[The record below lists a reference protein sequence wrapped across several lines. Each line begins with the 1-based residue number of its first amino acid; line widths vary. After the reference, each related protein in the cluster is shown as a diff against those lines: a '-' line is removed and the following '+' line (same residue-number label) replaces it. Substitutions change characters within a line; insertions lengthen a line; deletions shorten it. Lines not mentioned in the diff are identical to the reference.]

1 MYPAKYIFRCI
12 CLSIIFLILLY
23 FLRKCIEG
31 FSSAEIIKALRFQEN
46 ELTNEVELLQEILKD
61 RGGMNYV
68 RLPPLK
74 FYNTN
79 PPDGYGK
86 IIGFVQE
93 PPMDPL
99 PIDPDHYRDIDGDD
113 GGDGHHRHHRHH
125 TPTPKPPG
133 PSPPPSPPSPP
144 PGPSPPSPPSPP
156 PPPMYCGMKC
166 KSSTD
171 CPGGCNQCLQGICT
185 TNNSVSCEGYSCL
198 TGYKLRKDGLC
209 PTGPQSCNQNDCCQK
224 ITPPPP
230 PGPSPPSPPSPP
242 PPKPPPP
249 PPMYCGM
256 KCKSSTDCPG
266 GCNQCLQGICN
277 TSQSVPCNSSVC
289 LDGYKL
295 IPGALCPNNPSSCSN
310 DTCCQKIKPPPPSP
324 PPGPKPPPPPPP
336 PGPKPPPP
344 PPPPGPKPPPPGP
357 KPPPPPPPPGPKPP
371 PPPPP
376 STDCPPPPKSNP
388 NTPLEITNQP
398 KNTIQLINNTNEKVL
413 NLFIFV
419 DPNKTYNAIQQYYG
433 STFDGKIQWKKNET
447 VPSNGQIFPTVNWN
461 TPSEGKYFSWNP
473 LGGQVANQIVLP
485 QNDRI
490 VIDIPDELNPDIN
503 QYLKDPSGALLS
515 QFSIIAVKAIPQY
528 QNCYKQYTLQDNG
541 FPSVLQHANWLT
553 LGKYFYRQSATRLEL
568 GIGYSDPT
576 KGSVVSDLSAVDGVN
591 FDVELEMTT
600 PEPSKSSTTTP
611 SSVILKT
618 SHKKGANPCQG
629 VVNPK
634 AQTLGAPGYYG
645 CQNPIKNAQGCSSAS
660 VDCKPGSQVCRF
672 SPCSKSILKTPTEKY
687 LSELWTS
694 GAYDEGKCPGIT
706 KYHPNKPPGA
716 TCQCAGGTLPDAPS
730 PPGSPPSCSDK
741 NPEWMAVKQY
751 VENTTNLKYQP
762 LINYCNEIQ
771 TDETGTIPKGV
782 YVPYCYDYNDELASP
797 TMISPYKF
805 KITFK
810 EFAGFTLPDSGNP
823 TWSKP
828 CPKGKLC
835 CGPLYGGTNK
845 DMCANNK
852 PCPSNGICPSS
863 PPGPPGPTPPP
874 CKVGCKAPGL
884 CPGQKPCPKNG
895 CCDSVL

>member
-1 MYPAKYIFRCI
+1 MYMIRT
-12 CLSIIFLILLY
+12 
-23 FLRKCIEG
+23 CIEG

-46 ELTNEVELLQEILKD
+46 ELANEVELLQEILKD

-113 GGDGHHRHHRHH
+113 GGDGHRRHHRHH
-125 TPTPKPPG
+125 TPS
-133 PSPPPSPPSPP
+133 PSPPTPSPPSPP
-144 PGPSPPSPPSPP
+144 PGPKPPTPPPTPSPPTPPPPPPPPTPSPPSKPP

-230 PGPSPPSPPSPP
+230 SPPPSPP
-242 PPKPPPP
+242 
-249 PPMYCGM
+249 
-256 KCKSSTDCPG
+256 
-266 GCNQCLQGICN
+266 
-277 TSQSVPCNSSVC
+277 
-289 LDGYKL
+289 
-295 IPGALCPNNPSSCSN
+295 
-310 DTCCQKIKPPPPSP
+310 PPPPSP
-324 PPGPKPPPPPPP
+324 PPPPPTPPPPPPT
-336 PGPKPPPP
+336 PPPP
-344 PPPPGPKPPPPGP
+344 TPPTPTPPPPS
-357 KPPPPPPPPGPKPP
+357 
-371 PPPPP
+371 

-419 DPNKTYNAIQQYYG
+419 DPNKTYNAIKQFHTSTG
-433 STFDGKIQWKKNET
+433 STFDGKIPWKKNQT

-461 TPSEGKYFSWNP
+461 TPSGGKYFSWNP

-490 VIDIPDELNPDIN
+490 LIDIPAELNPDIN

-515 QFSIIAVKAIPQY
+515 QFSIIAVKAVPQY
-528 QNCYKQYTLQDNG
+528 QNCYKQYKLQDNG
-541 FPSVLQHANWLT
+541 YPSVLQHANWLT

-568 GIGYSDPT
+568 GIGYSDH
-576 KGSVVSDLSAVDGVN
+576 KNGSVVSDLSAVDGVN

-629 VVNPK
+629 VVNPI
-634 AQTLGAPGYYG
+634 AQTQGAPGYYG

-660 VDCKPGSQVCRF
+660 VDCKPGTQVCRF
-672 SPCSKSILKTPTEKY
+672 SPCSKSILNPPTEKY
-687 LSELWTS
+687 LSGLWTS
-694 GAYDEGKCPGIT
+694 GAYDEGKCPGI
-706 KYHPNKPPGA
+706 KRVAGA
-716 TCQCAGGTLPDAPS
+716 TCKCAGGSLPDAPS

-741 NPEWMAVKQY
+741 NPKWMAVKRY
-751 VENTTNLKYQP
+751 VENTTNLKYKP

-810 EFAGFTLPDSGNP
+810 EFAGFKLPDPGKP
-823 TWSKP
+823 TWSKS